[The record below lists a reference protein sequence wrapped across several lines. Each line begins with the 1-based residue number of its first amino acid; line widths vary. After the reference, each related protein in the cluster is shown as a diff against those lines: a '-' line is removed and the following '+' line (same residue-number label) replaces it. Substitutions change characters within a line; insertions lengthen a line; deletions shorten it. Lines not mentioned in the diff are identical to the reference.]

1 MVSMYAVQ
9 ERLEPIARE
18 FGVTL
23 AWEMIADEIV
33 LRGELNARAIEA
45 VHAQFEAA
53 LRTLLIFSEGAP
65 QSVVFALANDGQPR
79 HAANLLVEGVG
90 RQIGDKQLAQLEIA
104 PIGSGP
110 KLPSMDPILLWIDD
124 PSVAEPESLDLYTG
138 VKALAF
144 GRYPWLM
151 DEARQRMADRKYAA
165 KMAELPHLRGSN
177 LPVSIDEVPRAP
189 ACGEGKG
196 QSILFALY
204 WLDFGGAEAFA
215 LKMMEAAKAAGYTV
229 VVTCDE
235 AGRHRVIERAAKFAD
250 AIYLLGTC
258 QFGGSKE
265 QAMLGVIRRHRP
277 TVIHIH
283 HSWVLYRLLPALRA
297 LRLVKAVIDSTHI
310 LEYRFGDFV
319 SESIRYSPYIDQHHV
334 ISADL
339 QQQMIQKAAVP
350 IEQVR
355 LGKLHDMSRNFAPM
369 PGKWDDADP
378 LHVSFVGRFTQ
389 QKRPY
394 LFVQMV
400 QQLIKRF
407 GRKRFVFEAVGE
419 GLLGPSVRALAH
431 NLGVADAVSFLP
443 AATPVADVLGRAHV
457 LVICSDNE
465 GLTLVGFESAR
476 AQAVIISTDVG
487 AQREIVAPEMLVPR
501 HPIACVS
508 QTVKLIGEI
517 VQGRRDAARILAQQD
532 ELLKANLDQPTGT
545 EVCLAFYN
553 SVTSPKALDVSAS

>member
-1 MVSMYAVQ
+1 MQAVQ
-9 ERLEPIARE
+9 ERLDPIARE

-23 AWEMIADEIV
+23 TWGMVADQIG
-33 LRGELNARAIEA
+33 LRGEPSARVMAA
-45 VHAQFEAA
+45 VVAQFESA
-53 LRTLLIFSEGAP
+53 LRTLLIYTGGAP
-65 QSVVFALANDGQPR
+65 QSVVFALATDGQPR
-79 HAANLLVEGVG
+79 HAANMLVEGVA
-90 RQIGDKQLAQLEIA
+90 RQIGNNQIATLEIA
-104 PIGSGP
+104 P
-110 KLPSMDPILLWIDD
+110 LPSSSQMLGIDPILLWIDD
-124 PSVAEPESLDLYTG
+124 PSVAEPENLALYTG

-144 GRYPWLM
+144 ERYPWLM
-151 DEARQRMADRKYAA
+151 DEARQRMADRKHAA
-165 KMAELPHLRGSN
+165 KMAELPGLRGSVA
-177 LPVSIDEVPRAP
+177 PVSFNAGSP
-189 ACGEGKG
+189 ASAEGEGRT
-196 QSILFALY
+196 ILFSLY

-215 LKMMEAAKAAGYTV
+215 LKMMQAAKAAGYTV

-235 AGRHRVIERAAKFAD
+235 AGRHRVIEQAAQFAD
-250 AIYLLGTC
+250 AVYLLGTC

-265 QAMLGVIRRHRP
+265 QAMLRIIRKHQP
-277 TVIHIH
+277 NVIHIH

-297 LRLVKAVIDSTHI
+297 LRLVEAVIDSTHI

-339 QQQMIQKAAVP
+339 QHAMTQRAAIP
-350 IEQVR
+350 ADQVR
-355 LGKLHDMSRNFAPM
+355 LGKLHDMSRNFAPA
-369 PGKWDDADP
+369 PGKWDSMTP

-407 GRKRFVFEAVGE
+407 GRQQFVFEAVGE
-419 GLLGPSVRALAH
+419 GLLGPSVRALAQK
-431 NLGVADAVSFLP
+431 LGVADAISFLP
-443 AATPVADVLGRAHV
+443 AGTPVADVLGRAHV

-465 GLTLVGFESAR
+465 GLTLVGFEAAR

-501 HPIACVS
+501 HPISCVS